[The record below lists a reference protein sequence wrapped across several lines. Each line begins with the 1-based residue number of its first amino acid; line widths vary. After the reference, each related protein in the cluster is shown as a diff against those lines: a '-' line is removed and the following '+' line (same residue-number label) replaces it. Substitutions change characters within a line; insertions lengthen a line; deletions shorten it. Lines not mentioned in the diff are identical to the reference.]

1 MLTHRA
7 ASLLEGCF
15 EEDVSGS
22 NRTNAVAA
30 PHRSSGYKPSIAKKY
45 EIIMTKE

>member
-1 MLTHRA
+1 MQTHRA

-22 NRTNAVAA
+22 NRTDAVAA
-30 PHRSSGYKPSIAKKY
+30 PHRSPGYKASIAEKY
-45 EIIMTKE
+45 ENSMTKE